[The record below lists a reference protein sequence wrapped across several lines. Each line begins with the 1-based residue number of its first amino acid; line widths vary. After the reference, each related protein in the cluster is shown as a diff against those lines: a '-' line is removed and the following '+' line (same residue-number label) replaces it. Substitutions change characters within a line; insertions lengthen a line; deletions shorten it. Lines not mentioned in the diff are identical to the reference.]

1 MLSSLLLMMLTQII
15 VCTPG
20 EMSAVCHCK
29 HGMVSACV
37 TLVTEDAVKAA
48 QVLVEV
54 QEELEALEQASPMT
68 GKADERG
75 TTSSPGPSPRSWRST
90 PRSRGSTSLGTRASS
105 LKRRTSSRTAAI
117 RSGTEMW
124 TRRSSTGS
132 PGTPRP
138 RPSSSWTSCARS
150 TAALRCY
157 RGSPMVSE
165 SSESPSFFVM
175 QEGDVGS
182 RYEVDLEKVEP
193 VNRADAPRC
202 PRCGDIIGLLTWL
215 PPFRVEL
222 ELHGVEFG
230 DYIRSTGYELLISE
244 RFAEAFRA
252 EGLTGLEGF
261 HPVEVVRVR
270 RRRKKALEP
279 LTVPRYYVVW
289 PCFGRGAVD
298 VVLNRVRVSSPPT
311 CIECRSTG
319 VDAINGFVLEPGT

>member
-1 MLSSLLLMMLTQII
+1 
-15 VCTPG
+15 
-20 EMSAVCHCK
+20 
-29 HGMVSACV
+29 
-37 TLVTEDAVKAA
+37 
-48 QVLVEV
+48 
-54 QEELEALEQASPMT
+54 
-68 GKADERG
+68 
-75 TTSSPGPSPRSWRST
+75 
-90 PRSRGSTSLGTRASS
+90 
-105 LKRRTSSRTAAI
+105 
-117 RSGTEMW
+117 
-124 TRRSSTGS
+124 
-132 PGTPRP
+132 
-138 RPSSSWTSCARS
+138 
-150 TAALRCY
+150 
-157 RGSPMVSE
+157 MVSE